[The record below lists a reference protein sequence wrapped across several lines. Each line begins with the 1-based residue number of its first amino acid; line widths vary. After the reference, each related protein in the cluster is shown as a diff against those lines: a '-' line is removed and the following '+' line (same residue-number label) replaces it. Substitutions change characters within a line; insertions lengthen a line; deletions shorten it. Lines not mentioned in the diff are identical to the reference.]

1 MDRRI
6 LQSGFVVRV
15 QSRIN
20 MFKEVQV
27 SRPTREIYCKRSAS
41 LRREQLCTAG
51 ENKHYVASSSLGH
64 KIESNEKASSPSPQP
79 CTEAINLETILIKI
93 SLQTCF
99 CPSNYLRLIRLL
111 INLKKQKHALY
122 LTFYQD
128 FYVQYMNRLLSRDKN
143 NHYFFIGNPKRVVG
157 NSSFEIR

>member
-1 MDRRI
+1 
-6 LQSGFVVRV
+6 
-15 QSRIN
+15 

-51 ENKHYVASSSLGH
+51 ENKHYVVASSSLGH
-64 KIESNEKASSPSPQP
+64 KIESNEKAPSSPSPQP
-79 CTEAINLETILIKI
+79 CTEAMNLETILIKI

-111 INLKKQKHALY
+111 INLKEQKTCSL
-122 LTFYQD
+122 FD
-128 FYVQYMNRLLSRDKN
+128 FLSRLFMHIVYEKN
-143 NHYFFIGNPKRVVG
+143 
-157 NSSFEIR
+157 FEQG